1 MKYKFLD
8 NTNHFIDYLLKTFLK
23 DKKIL
28 VDMTCGNGHDSL
40 RVLKNAP
47 NYEKLYLCL
56 LYTSDAADE

>member
-23 DKKIL
+23 EKKIL

-40 RVLKNAP
+40 RILKNR
-47 NYEKLYLCL
+47 K
-56 LYTSDAADE
+56 